1 MALSQAQLLGMSDT
15 VQKTMEEEQAAMK
28 ATGYDPDAMNRN
40 LKQVHDDLVA
50 EDAHQEDLKRQL
62 RGSTDRLKALRK
74 RLYNLTSG
82 GVDALLTAVD
92 RSSPSGKII
101 RRLRS
106 RITRPDSKE
115 PPTVKPVPEKQG

>member
-1 MALSQAQLLGMSDT
+1 MSDT
-15 VQKTMEEEQAAMK
+15 VQKTMEEEQAAMR

-40 LKQVHDDLVA
+40 LKQVHDDTVA

-106 RITRPDSKE
+106 RIIRPDSNE
-115 PPTVKPVPEKQG
+115 PPAVKPVPEKIG